1 VGLAFQMHDDMLD
14 VEGQTAVTGKP
25 RGIDLRDGNPSLPIV
40 LALARDPELQRLFAT
55 PGLPPAE
62 IERGLA
68 RIRRSGVLPVVAARA
83 AAELEQAVAA
93 IDTLRPSPAR
103 SALHVFARTLADRHA

>member
-1 VGLAFQMHDDMLD
+1 
-14 VEGQTAVTGKP
+14 
-25 RGIDLRDGNPSLPIV
+25 
-40 LALARDPELQRLFAT
+40 
-55 PGLPPAE
+55 
-62 IERGLA
+62 
-68 RIRRSGVLPVVAARA
+68 VVAARA